1 MQETSELRT
10 VIESLY
16 EIFATYPLRADTNAC
31 ACCHSAYDAQRLH
44 MKPLRKLNADDLR
57 QYAGDALF
65 VWGEVDDFK
74 HFLPRIFE
82 LEVGH
87 GTSFVD
93 PQVAFGKLNYGEWR
107 RWSDA
112 EQRSIERFLKA
123 LWDGVLETEPP
134 EFNGMEI
141 EDWLCGIAQAETRLS
156 PYLGKWLEAET
167 DNARLNLAAFIAHTD
182 FAKPNRR
189 PSDYWTTAPN
199 YSMRLRRG
207 YAVKPLRG
215 HAGLV

>member
-31 ACCHSAYDAQRLH
+31 ACCHSAYDEQRLH

-82 LEVGH
+82 LEVAH
-87 GTSFVD
+87 GDSFVD
-93 PQVAFGKLNYGEWR
+93 PQ
-107 RWSDA
+107 
-112 EQRSIERFLKA
+112 
-123 LWDGVLETEPP
+123 PP
-134 EFNGMEI
+134 EFNVMEI
-141 EDWLCGIAQAETRLS
+141 EDWLCGIAQAEAQLS
-156 PYLGKWLEAET
+156 RYLGKWLATET

-182 FAKPNRR
+182 FAKPNRH
-189 PSDYWTTAPN
+189 PSDYWNNRPKLFDEVAAWVRSEAASRTCWSGVIAEENT
-199 YSMRLRRG
+199 G
-207 YAVKPLRG
+207 TD
-215 HAGLV
+215 